1 MIRNVMNESQT
12 SELLKSVQQVF
23 KLAMG
28 NDINVDIDTEKE
40 MVLEWDSLNHLN
52 LVVELENSFDLG
64 LSMEEI
70 EELNSVR
77 GIIDLINSR
86 KAAKG

>member
-1 MIRNVMNESQT
+1 MLTTMNEIKNGEVLT
-12 SELLKSVQQVF
+12 RVQDVF

-28 NDINVDIDTEKE
+28 DDVQVDMNTEKD

-70 EELNSVR
+70 EGLNSVR
-77 GIIDLINSR
+77 GIVALINAR
-86 KAAKG
+86 HKQ

>member
-1 MIRNVMNESQT
+1 MLTTMNEIKNGEVLT
-12 SELLKSVQQVF
+12 RVLEVF

-28 NDINVDIDTEKE
+28 EDVQVDINTEKD
-40 MVLEWDSLNHLN
+40 MILEWDSLNHLN

-70 EELNSVR
+70 EGLNSVR
-77 GIIDLINSR
+77 GIVALIDAR
-86 KAAKG
+86 HKQ

>member
-1 MIRNVMNESQT
+1 MNEIKNGEVLT
-12 SELLKSVQQVF
+12 RVQEVF

-28 NDINVDIDTEKE
+28 DEVQVDMNTEKD
-40 MVLEWDSLNHLN
+40 MILEWDSLNHLN

-70 EELNSVR
+70 EGLNSVK
-77 GIIDLINSR
+77 GIVELINAR
-86 KAAKG
+86 HKQ

>member
-1 MIRNVMNESQT
+1 MNENQT
-12 SELLKSVQQVF
+12 SVLLKSIQQVF

-28 NDINVDIDTEKE
+28 SDINVNIDTEKE

-86 KAAKG
+86 KSING

>member
-1 MIRNVMNESQT
+1 MLTTMNEIKNGEVLT
-12 SELLKSVQQVF
+12 RVQDVF

-28 NDINVDIDTEKE
+28 NDVQVDMNTEKD
-40 MVLEWDSLNHLN
+40 MILEWDSLNHLN

-70 EELNSVR
+70 EGLNSVR
-77 GIIDLINSR
+77 GIVALINAR
-86 KAAKG
+86 HKQ

>member
-1 MIRNVMNESQT
+1 MLTTMNEIKNGEVLT
-12 SELLKSVQQVF
+12 RVQEVF

-28 NDINVDIDTEKE
+28 DDVQVDMNTEKD
-40 MVLEWDSLNHLN
+40 MILEWDSLNHLN

-70 EELNSVR
+70 EGLNSVK
-77 GIIDLINSR
+77 GIVELINTR
-86 KAAKG
+86 HKQ

>member
-1 MIRNVMNESQT
+1 MNEIKNGEVLT
-12 SELLKSVQQVF
+12 RVQEVF

-28 NDINVDIDTEKE
+28 DEVQVDMNTEKD
-40 MVLEWDSLNHLN
+40 MILEWDSLNHLN

-70 EELNSVR
+70 EGLNSVK
-77 GIIDLINSR
+77 GIVELINSR
-86 KAAKG
+86 HKQ

>member
-1 MIRNVMNESQT
+1 MLTTM
-12 SELLKSVQQVF
+12 SEVKNGEVLTKVQEVF

-28 NDINVDIDTEKE
+28 DDVQVDMNTEKD
-40 MVLEWDSLNHLN
+40 MILEWDSLNHLN

-70 EELNSVR
+70 EGLNSVK
-77 GIIDLINSR
+77 GIVALINAR
-86 KAAKG
+86 HK

>member
-1 MIRNVMNESQT
+1 MNENQT
-12 SELLKSVQQVF
+12 KELLKSIQQVF

-28 NDINVDIDTEKE
+28 SDINVDIDTEKE

-86 KAAKG
+86 KATNG

>member
-1 MIRNVMNESQT
+1 MLTTMNEIKNGEVLT
-12 SELLKSVQQVF
+12 RVQEVF

-28 NDINVDIDTEKE
+28 DDVQVDMDTEKE
-40 MVLEWDSLNHLN
+40 MILEWDSLNHLN

-70 EELNSVR
+70 EGLNSVR
-77 GIIDLINSR
+77 GIVALINAR
-86 KAAKG
+86 QKQ

>member
-40 MVLEWDSLNHLN
+40 MVPEWDSLNHLN

>member
-1 MIRNVMNESQT
+1 MLTTMNEIKNGEVLT
-12 SELLKSVQQVF
+12 RVQEVF

-28 NDINVDIDTEKE
+28 DDVQVDMNTEKD
-40 MVLEWDSLNHLN
+40 MILEWDSLNHLN

-70 EELNSVR
+70 EGLNAVK
-77 GIIDLINSR
+77 GIVELINAR
-86 KAAKG
+86 HKQ

>member
-1 MIRNVMNESQT
+1 MLTTMNEIKNGEVLT
-12 SELLKSVQQVF
+12 RVQEVF

-28 NDINVDIDTEKE
+28 DDVQVDMNTEKD
-40 MVLEWDSLNHLN
+40 MILEWDSLNHLN

-70 EELNSVR
+70 EGLNSVK
-77 GIIDLINSR
+77 GIVELINSR
-86 KAAKG
+86 HKQ

>member
-1 MIRNVMNESQT
+1 MNENQT
-12 SELLKSVQQVF
+12 SELLKSIQQVF

-28 NDINVDIDTEKE
+28 SDINVNIDTEKE

>member
-1 MIRNVMNESQT
+1 MLTTMNEIKNGEVLT
-12 SELLKSVQQVF
+12 RVQEVF

-28 NDINVDIDTEKE
+28 DDVQVDMNTEKD
-40 MVLEWDSLNHLN
+40 MILEWDSLNHLN

-70 EELNSVR
+70 EGLNSVK
-77 GIIDLINSR
+77 GIVELINAR
-86 KAAKG
+86 HKQ

>member
-1 MIRNVMNESQT
+1 MLTTMNEIKNGEVLT
-12 SELLKSVQQVF
+12 RVQEVF

-28 NDINVDIDTEKE
+28 DDVQVDMNTEKD
-40 MVLEWDSLNHLN
+40 MILEWDSLNHLN

-70 EELNSVR
+70 EGLNSVR
-77 GIIDLINSR
+77 GIVDLINAR
-86 KAAKG
+86 HKQ

>member
-1 MIRNVMNESQT
+1 MLTTMNEIKNGEVLT
-12 SELLKSVQQVF
+12 RVQDVF

-28 NDINVDIDTEKE
+28 EDVRVDMNTEKD
-40 MVLEWDSLNHLN
+40 MILEWDSLNHLN

-70 EELNSVR
+70 EGLNSVR
-77 GIIDLINSR
+77 GIVALINAR
-86 KAAKG
+86 HKQ